1 MRRLFISIFLRFWLT
16 IVIVGVGLVISTLY
30 AANTRQSAQRA
41 VIAGLKGQAATVVA
55 LYERAGAPAVRRY
68 VNDLQRTYV
77 IRAFLFASDGREM
90 LENDPPPNVR
100 SMATVALGEDGL
112 HVRESIAG
120 QRVASPSGAIYALVL
135 SFGET
140 RSAIVAS
147 AAVFQLPIV
156 VLIGGAVFCY
166 AITRHITA
174 PLSRL
179 RAAVTSIA
187 EGHLD
192 TRVGPVLGRRRDEIA
207 DLGRD
212 IDRMAGRIESLV
224 TQQRRLLG
232 DVSHELRSPLTRLV
246 VALSLIKQ
254 GSPTEAP
261 EHLERIGLEA
271 RRLDELIGQ
280 LLTLS
285 RIDSGIQIG
294 VRTSVDLTNLVYEVA
309 NDADFE
315 ARAGSKRVLVTAVDA
330 CTVVGFEELLRS
342 AVENVVRN
350 AVRHTPEGRSV
361 ELSLQ
366 WRQGSAGT
374 AILRVRDHGPG
385 VPELL
390 LSEIFLPFR
399 RVLTPPA
406 DPGREGAGLGLAIT
420 ERAISIHGG
429 TVRAMNASAGGL
441 MVEVELPVNQRAEG

>member
-16 IVIVGVGLVISTLY
+16 VVIVGIGLVMSTLY
-30 AANTRQSAQRA
+30 AVNTRQSAQRA
-41 VIAGLKGQAATVVA
+41 VIAGLKGQATAAVT
-55 LYERAGAPAVRRY
+55 LYERAGTPAVRSY
-68 VNDLQRTYV
+68 VDDLQRAYL
-77 IRAFLFASDGREM
+77 IRAFLFTSDGREM
-90 LENDPPPNVR
+90 LEKNPPPNVR
-100 SMATVALGEDGL
+100 SMAAVALGEDGL

-147 AAVFQLPIV
+147 AAVFQIPIV

-166 AITRHITA
+166 VITRHITA

-179 RAAVTSIA
+179 RAAVTRIA

-207 DLGRD
+207 DLARD
-212 IDRMAGRIESLV
+212 VDRMAGRIESLV

-232 DVSHELRSPLTRLV
+232 DVSHELRSPLSRLV
-246 VALSLIKQ
+246 VALSLIRQ

-261 EHLERIGLEA
+261 EHLERIALEA
-271 RRLDELIGQ
+271 RRMDALIGQ

-294 VRTSVDLTNLVYEVA
+294 ARTSVDLANLVYEVA

-315 ARAGSKRVLVTAVDA
+315 ARVHSKNVLVTVADA
-330 CTVVGFEELLRS
+330 CMVVGFAEILRS

-350 AVRHTPEGRSV
+350 AVRHTREGTSV

-366 WRQGSAGT
+366 RRQGSTRPT
-374 AILRVRDHGPG
+374 AILCARDYGLG
-385 VPELL
+385 VPEML

-399 RVLTPPA
+399 RVPTPPA
-406 DPGREGAGLGLAIT
+406 DACDDGAGLGLAIT
-420 ERAISIHGG
+420 ERAISMHGG
-429 TVRAMNASAGGL
+429 TVRAMNAAGGF
-441 MVEVELPVNQRAEG
+441 MVEIELPLSQSDEG